1 MFRLKTM
8 ASTGL
13 QVMGLVLALLGW
25 VCGGLVCAAP
35 LWRVSAFVG
44 GELVI
49 AQVLWEGLWMN
60 CLSQTTGHIQ
70 CKTYD
75 STLALPSSL
84 QAARVTGAK
93 CTHCMG
99 DAKQALKARL
109 ASLGGVLFIVAGLAY
124 LVPICWTAYAII
136 SDFYDPNVAAPLKR
150 ELGPALYLGWGAS
163 IMLLVGG
170 TLICVWAVCVQKA
183 SVHGPVW
190 AVGAMLVYLLYN
202 TTHHALHALFCE
214 VQFITG
220 IQKMHRILIVFLYK

>member
-1 MFRLKTM
+1 MYIYTDSILYIEK
-8 ASTGL
+8 L
-13 QVMGLVLALLGW
+13 CLYID
-25 VCGGLVCAAP
+25 
-35 LWRVSAFVG
+35 
-44 GELVI
+44 LVI

-84 QAARVTGAK
+84 QAARGLIVLSLLLSK

-170 TLICVWAVCVQKA
+170 TLLHVGSSPTGVRGTPVLGSAAKDMRLLLCFYFIIERIQSQCARSSVGSWSDACLLTVQHNT
-183 SVHGPVW
+183 SRTSR
-190 AVGAMLVYLLYN
+190 LVL
-202 TTHHALHALFCE
+202 
-214 VQFITG
+214 
-220 IQKMHRILIVFLYK
+220 